1 MEDNVK
7 IIGITGGIGS
17 GKSTVSNFI
26 SELGYKVINSD
37 SKAKKLYLENL
48 ELKKKLVKE
57 FGDEFYLKDGNIN
70 KQFIESIV
78 FGEDEK
84 SKTNLKKLNSLVHP
98 LVIQDNIDEIDKL
111 VENGEEVIFVESA
124 LIYEINMQDAYDYI
138 ICVYS
143 PKETVI
149 KRLIERDST
158 SEEKILNRMKNQ
170 MSPEEKKKKADFVI
184 NNNSDLEALKKA
196 THFIIDLIA
205 N

>member
-26 SELGYKVINSD
+26 SEMGYKVINSD
-37 SKAKKLYLENL
+37 SKAKKLYLENH
-48 ELKKKLVKE
+48 ELKKKLIKE
-57 FGDEFYLKDGNIN
+57 FGDEFYLPDGNIN
-70 KQFIESIV
+70 KYFIENIV
-78 FGEDEK
+78 FGDSNE
-84 SKTNLKKLNSLVHP
+84 SKNNLKKLNSIVHP

-111 VENGEEVIFVESA
+111 VENGEEIVFIESA
-124 LIYEINMQDAYDYI
+124 LIYEINMQDAYNYI

-158 SEEKILNRMKNQ
+158 DEEKILNRMKNQ

-196 THFIIDLIA
+196 TQFIIDLIA